1 MTNQNLPPLQVH
13 VFNSFLIEGGVGT
26 TEGTL
31 IGIRSLMNQA
41 FQFTVLLSDGALF
54 TGLPINALTRKKN
67 NTNVLSL
74 SEAQAYDCIGS
85 KVEVTTFDVL
95 RYMKCK
101 LKTFSNNFYDCYYL
115 FTVDFVDEN
124 GLARHPTQWK
134 QFHFLENT
142 DGNLMCYPQYR
153 IQFKDGA
160 FCWDSDKNLQNYKYN
175 ETIYLAEI

>member
-1 MTNQNLPPLQVH
+1 MTNQNLPPLQIH
-13 VFNSFLIEGGVGT
+13 VYNKFLMEGGTGT
-26 TEGTL
+26 SEGTL

-54 TGLPINALTRKKN
+54 TGLPINALTRKKD
-67 NTNVLSL
+67 NTKILLLN
-74 SEAQAYDCIGS
+74 EAQAYDCIGS
-85 KVEVTTFDVL
+85 KIEIITFDLL

-101 LKTFSNNFYDCYYL
+101 LKTFSNIFYDCYYL
-115 FTVDFVDEN
+115 FTVDFIDEN

-134 QFHFLENT
+134 QFHFVENS

-160 FCWDSDKNLQNYKYN
+160 FCWNSNNNLQNYTYN
-175 ETIYLAEI
+175 ETIHLAEI